1 MRWRQRTLFGL
12 AEDAQG
18 GRPGWR
24 PRKTEAPAPRETH
37 YEDDSVMGQWWVG
50 VCGSVL
56 AKDRTLGSSA
66 TDDIQSHVVIQ
77 NTEER
82 TKVKKRLQPMTQ
94 SRAIFTLTV
103 GGKKERSRAT
113 SETRGEKNKN

>member
-12 AEDAQG
+12 AEDAQD

-50 VCGSVL
+50 VCVSQ
-56 AKDRTLGSSA
+56 K
-66 TDDIQSHVVIQ
+66 
-77 NTEER
+77 E
-82 TKVKKRLQPMTQ
+82 
-94 SRAIFTLTV
+94 
-103 GGKKERSRAT
+103 KKERKYPQASY
-113 SETRGEKNKN
+113 S